1 MSGVDV
7 VDVVDVVDEV
17 DEVDDPDD
25 PAINGTVPVGIVVI
39 GARGRLGRLVLDEVQ
54 ARIGVVLV
62 GAVGRTVSPDDALA
76 HIAVDIA
83 VGSDLGQVLEQVA
96 ARWPTQRVVVV
107 DVATAGATAAHAA
120 AAAAA
125 GVPYVCASTGL
136 ADVDDVALTAAAA
149 LVPVLQASNLSP
161 GAHLVAL
168 LAAQAARIMGPD
180 ADCEIV
186 ELHHHQKKDAP
197 SGTALMLAEA
207 VVDARAAQ
215 CAERGIAQ
223 RRVHARDGQAP
234 RQPGDV
240 GVVAVRG
247 GDVVGEHT
255 VMFFADG
262 ERVELTHKVSDRR
275 IFAKGA
281 LDAATFLVGR
291 AAGRYRMTDVLAARL
306 SST

>member
-1 MSGVDV
+1 VSV

-17 DEVDDPDD
+17 DD
-25 PAINGTVPVGIVVI
+25 PAINGMVPVGIVVI

-62 GAVGRTVSPDDALA
+62 GAVGRTGPSPDDAAA

-83 VGSDLGQVLEQVA
+83 VGSDLGQVLEHVA

-234 RQPGDV
+234 RQPGDI

-291 AAGRYRMTDVLAARL
+291 AAGRYRMSDVLAARL
-306 SST
+306 SSG

>member
-1 MSGVDV
+1 MSGVDG
-7 VDVVDVVDEV
+7 VDVV
-17 DEVDDPDD
+17 DD

-62 GAVGRTVSPDDALA
+62 GAVGRTGPSPDDAAA

-83 VGSDLGQVLEQVA
+83 VGSDLGQVLEHVA

-136 ADVDDVALTAAAA
+136 SDVDHAALTAAAA
-149 LVPVLQASNLSP
+149 TVPVLQASNLSP
-161 GAHLVAL
+161 GAHLVAM

-180 ADCEIV
+180 ADCEVV
-186 ELHHHQKKDAP
+186 EVHHNQKKDAP
-197 SGTALMLAEA
+197 SGTALLLADA

-255 VMFFADG
+255 VTFFADG
-262 ERVELTHKVSDRR
+262 ERVELAHKVSDRR

-281 LDAATFLVGR
+281 LDAAAFLVGR
-291 AAGRYRMTDVLAARL
+291 AAGRYRMSDVLAARL

>member
-1 MSGVDV
+1 MSV

-17 DEVDDPDD
+17 DD
-25 PAINGTVPVGIVVI
+25 PAINGMVPVGIVVI

-62 GAVGRTVSPDDALA
+62 GAVGRTGPSPDDAAA

-83 VGSDLGQVLEQVA
+83 VGSDLGQVLEHVA

-234 RQPGDV
+234 RQPGDI

-291 AAGRYRMTDVLAARL
+291 AAGRYRMSDVLAARL
-306 SST
+306 SSG

>member
-1 MSGVDV
+1 MSAA
-7 VDVVDVVDEV
+7 DVVDEV
-17 DEVDDPDD
+17 DD
-25 PAINGTVPVGIVVI
+25 PAINGKVPVGIVVI

-62 GAVGRTVSPDDALA
+62 GAVGRTVSPDDAAAHIAA

-83 VGSDLGQVLEQVA
+83 VGSDLGQVLEHVA

-291 AAGRYRMTDVLAARL
+291 AAGRYRMSDVLAARL
-306 SST
+306 SSG